1 MAKKRSIIPNFFT
14 LSNMIMG
21 FLAIIFASRGDA
33 QSLAISGIFI
43 FAGSIFD
50 LTDGAVARALNVAS
64 PIGVQLDSFADAVT
78 YGIAPGIIA
87 YNAYLN
93 NLSYGFCG
101 VDLGM
106 LVAVFFP
113 VCTIY
118 RLARFNI
125 TESCDGFSGL
135 PSPAAGIVVSVI
147 PSLAVSRYSLVNIPD
162 FYMPI
167 EYFILIYIVIA
178 LLMVSKVDYRKVFT
192 DIAHKGKSL
201 FIGILICLGI
211 LLVCFGMWSVF
222 ICFSLYIAFGLIHYI
237 VTFNK

>member
-14 LSNMIMG
+14 LANMVMG
-21 FLAIIFASRGDA
+21 FLGIIFASQGDTD
-33 QSLAISGIFI
+33 SLAIAGILV
-43 FAGSIFD
+43 FAGSFFD

-64 PIGVQLDSFADAVT
+64 PIGVQLDSLADAVT

-93 NLSYGFCG
+93 NLAYGFCG
-101 VDLGM
+101 VNLGM

-147 PSLAVSRYSLVNIPD
+147 PSLAVSKYSLITMPT
-162 FYMPI
+162 FHMPI
-167 EYFILIYIVIA
+167 EYFIPVYIIIA
-178 LLMVSKVDYRKVFT
+178 LLMVSKVDYRKLFT
-192 DIAHKGKSL
+192 DIARKGKSL
-201 FIGILICLGI
+201 FIGVFIFIGI

-222 ICFSLYIAFGLIHYI
+222 ICFALYIAFGLIHYI
-237 VTFNK
+237 VKFNK